1 MAVILESV
9 EKQIA
14 QLLESNDCVQV
25 PDFGG
30 FVLNRRSA
38 LFGPHSHEI
47 LAPGKAITFNR
58 NLQMNDGLLCSH
70 ISTAEKIPY
79 IEAQLLLAEKVRS
92 WKNILSAGQVL
103 HLENIGS
110 LQQDASQKWQ
120 FSPFSLK
127 NFDLKAYGLT
137 SLQLKPVEQQTY
149 TQKLDKKIQTKTKA
163 LPKGRRVWLQRA
175 VYSTIVSV
183 SLVLGFLVLDEIGFQ
198 YRNFDSTPI
207 AKTEQVKP
215 EAVKPEV
222 VTPETAQINT
232 YAENNSTPNTPT
244 EIVAPQP
251 ETATASYI
259 ESKFYVIGG
268 AFSSTANANKFA
280 QQLEKKGYKAEV
292 LDNENGLTRVAYI
305 VEADSLSAEQQL
317 QKIKQEENQAAWIL
331 KW

>member
-1 MAVILESV
+1 MESV

-14 QLLESNDCVQV
+14 QLLERNDCVQV

-38 LFGPHSHEI
+38 VFGTHSHEI

-70 ISTAEKIPY
+70 ISSTEKIPY
-79 IEAQLLLAEKVRS
+79 LEAQSLLAEKVRD
-92 WKNILSAGQVL
+92 WKNILAAGQVL

-110 LQQDASQKWQ
+110 LQQDSSQKWQ

-175 VYSTIVSV
+175 VYSTIVSA
-183 SLVLGFLVLDEIGFQ
+183 SLILGFLVLDEIGFQ
-198 YRNFDSTPI
+198 YRNFDATPI
-207 AKTEQVKP
+207 VKTEQVKP
-215 EAVKPEV
+215 EVAK
-222 VTPETAQINT
+222 PETAQINT
-232 YAENNSTPNTPT
+232 YAENNSTENT
-244 EIVAPQP
+244 AP
-251 ETATASYI
+251 E
-259 ESKFYVIGG
+259 
-268 AFSSTANANKFA
+268 
-280 QQLEKKGYKAEV
+280 
-292 LDNENGLTRVAYI
+292 
-305 VEADSLSAEQQL
+305 
-317 QKIKQEENQAAWIL
+317 
-331 KW
+331 

>member
-1 MAVILESV
+1 MESV

-14 QLLESNDCVQV
+14 QLLEYNDCVQV

-30 FVLNRRSA
+30 FVLNQRSA
-38 LFGPHSHEI
+38 VFGQHSHEI
-47 LAPGKAITFNR
+47 LSPGKSITFNR

-70 ISTAEKIPY
+70 ISNTGKIPY
-79 IEAQLLLAEKVRS
+79 TEAQAFVAEQVRK
-92 WKNILSAGQVL
+92 WKEVLHNGQAL

-110 LQQDASQKWQ
+110 LQQDSSQKWQ

-149 TQKLDKKIQTKTKA
+149 TQKLDKKIKTKTKA

-175 VYSTIVSV
+175 VYSTIVSA
-183 SLVLGFLVLDEIGFQ
+183 SLILGFLVLDEIGFQ
-198 YRNFDSTPI
+198 YRNFDQTPI
-207 AKTEQVKP
+207 VKTEQVKP
-215 EAVKPEV
+215 EV
-222 VTPETAQINT
+222 VSPETAQINT
-232 YAENNSTPNTPT
+232 YAENNSTQNIAT
-244 EIVAPQP
+244 EIAAPQA
-251 ETATASYI
+251 ETAAASFI

-268 AFSSTANANKFA
+268 AFSSVKNANKFA
-280 QQLEKKGYKAEV
+280 EQLEKKGYKAEV
-292 LDNENGLTRVAYI
+292 LDTENGLTRVAYI
-305 VEADSLSAEQQL
+305 VEADSLSAETQL